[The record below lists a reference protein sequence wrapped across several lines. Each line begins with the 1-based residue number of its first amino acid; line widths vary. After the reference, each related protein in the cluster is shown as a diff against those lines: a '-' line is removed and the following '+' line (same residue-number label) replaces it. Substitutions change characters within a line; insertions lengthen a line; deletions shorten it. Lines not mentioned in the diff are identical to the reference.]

1 MEQAEQLLAGL
12 GGAENIIEIEPC
24 ITRLRIELKD
34 PLKLNEDILA
44 DSGVNGGGE
53 NRSHYST
60 NRRLGRRQPG
70 SRPRKTTLNRERY
83 ASSRK

>member
-44 DSGVNGGGE
+44 DNGVKGVVK
-53 NRSHYST
+53 T
-60 NRRLGRRQPG
+60 GRIIQLIVG
-70 SRPRKTTLNRERY
+70 SVADNLAADLEKLR
-83 ASSRK
+83 

>member
-44 DSGVNGGGE
+44 DSGVNGVVKTG
-53 NRSHYST
+53 HIIQ
-60 NRRLGRRQPG
+60 LIVG
-70 SRPRKTTLNRERY
+70 SVADNLAADLEKLR
-83 ASSRK
+83 